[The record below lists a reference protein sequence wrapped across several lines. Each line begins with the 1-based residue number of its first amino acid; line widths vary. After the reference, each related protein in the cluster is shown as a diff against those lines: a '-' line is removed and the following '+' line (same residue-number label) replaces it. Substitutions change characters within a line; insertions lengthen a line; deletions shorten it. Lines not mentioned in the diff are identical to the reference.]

1 MTIDSPSVPEG
12 AAAGAP
18 PDADNPR
25 RAEALRVA
33 TRVIVRDGLEGASL
47 RVIAR
52 EGGFTTGVLSHY
64 FRDKRELL
72 HACFTSTM
80 RDWLDD
86 TERQLASAADD
97 DEHLRRFLV
106 LAVPTVPE
114 RQDEWR
120 IWAAMSTHA
129 MRDPA
134 TAEVLVETD
143 RRWESVVAHALRRW
157 QAASLLRG
165 DVPVRPTATVMV
177 RLVDGLCLNAL
188 ATGRWHDARDRL
200 VHQLEMLGLPPDR
213 AAAAL
218 VVPARDGR

>member
-1 MTIDSPSVPEG
+1 MTTHSSSVL
-12 AAAGAP
+12 AAASGGTSSEP
-18 PDADNPR
+18 DNPR
-25 RAEALRVA
+25 RAEALRLA
-33 TRVIVRDGLEGASL
+33 QRVIVRDGLEGASL

-86 TERQLASAADD
+86 TERQLASADD
-97 DEHLRRFLV
+97 EDEHLRRFLV

-120 IWAAMSTHA
+120 IWAAMSNHA

-157 QAASLLRG
+157 QAASLLRA
-165 DVPVRPTATVMV
+165 DLPVRPTATVIV

-200 VHQLEMLGLPPDR
+200 VHQLEMLGVPPER

-218 VVPARDGR
+218 VVPAGDAQ

>member
-1 MTIDSPSVPEG
+1 MNPDSSSDL
-12 AAAGAP
+12 AAAPGGASS
-18 PDADNPR
+18 DADNPR
-25 RAEALRVA
+25 RAEALRLA
-33 TRVIVRDGLEGASL
+33 QRVIVRDGLEGASL

-80 RDWLDD
+80 RGWLDD
-86 TERQLASAADD
+86 TERQLASAADE

-106 LAVPTVPE
+106 LAVPTMPE
-114 RQDEWR
+114 RQEEWR
-120 IWAAMSTHA
+120 IWAAMANHA
-129 MRDPA
+129 MRDRA

-157 QAASLLRG
+157 QDASLLRA
-165 DVPVRPTATVMV
+165 DLPVRQTATVIV

-188 ATGRWHDARDRL
+188 ATGRWHDARDLL
-200 VHQLEMLGLPPDR
+200 VQQLELLGIPPER

-218 VVPARDGR
+218 IVPAGERQ